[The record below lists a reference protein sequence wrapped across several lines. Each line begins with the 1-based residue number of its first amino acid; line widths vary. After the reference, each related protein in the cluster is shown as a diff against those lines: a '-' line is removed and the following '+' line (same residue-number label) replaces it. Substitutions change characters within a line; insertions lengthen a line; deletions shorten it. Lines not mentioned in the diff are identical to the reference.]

1 MTLKCLSP
9 QYDISDDGESCCEPK
24 IATKFSAN
32 NNIPLPVKQQAII
45 FKLKRT
51 SNPSLSSTSI
61 VLSYS
66 LRPRHF
72 VRRFPPPSSHHQ
84 HQKMSTTPGP
94 SQGAGKKAFPH
105 VDLDGHD
112 LPPSPAPSSPRNGRK
127 YALATE
133 LVYTESKDQY
143 GSSSMPIYQ
152 SATFKQTSANGGSEY
167 DYTRSGNPTRTHL
180 ERHLA
185 KIMNAGRALVVGS
198 GMGALDVIT
207 RILRPGDEVIT
218 GDDLYGGTNRLLTYM
233 ATNHGIIVHHV
244 DTTIPQR
251 VKDVVSPKTAMV
263 LLETPT
269 NPLIKIVDIPS
280 IAKIVHESNEK
291 ALVVVDNT
299 MLSPMLSN
307 PLDLGADIVY
317 ESGTKYLSGHHDI
330 MAGVLAF
337 NDPAIGDKMYFTINS
352 TGCGLA
358 PNDAFLL
365 MRGIKTLAI
374 RMEKQQSNAQAIA
387 EFLESHGFRVRYP
400 GLKSHPQY
408 DLHWSMARGAG
419 AVLSFETGD
428 VALSERIVEA
438 ARLWGISVSFGCVN
452 SLISMPC
459 QMSHA
464 SIDAKT
470 RKERQMPEDIIRLCV
485 GIEDVDDLIDDL
497 SRAVSIFPA
506 LFSAYAY
513 NCSSFKLERLQ

>member
-1 MTLKCLSP
+1 
-9 QYDISDDGESCCEPK
+9 
-24 IATKFSAN
+24 
-32 NNIPLPVKQQAII
+32 
-45 FKLKRT
+45 
-51 SNPSLSSTSI
+51 
-61 VLSYS
+61 
-66 LRPRHF
+66 
-72 VRRFPPPSSHHQ
+72 
-84 HQKMSTTPGP
+84 MSTPPGL
-94 SQGAGKKAFPH
+94 SGGFREGKLNGSAGKPFPH
-105 VDLDGHD
+105 IDLDGHD
-112 LPPSPAPSSPRNGRK
+112 LPPSPAPSTPRNGRK

-143 GSSSMPIYQ
+143 GASSMPIYQ
-152 SATFKQTSANGGSEY
+152 SATFKQSSAGGGSEY

-185 KIMNAGRALVVGS
+185 KIMNASRALVVGS

-218 GDDLYGGTNRLLTYM
+218 GDDLYGGTNRLLMYM

-244 DTTIPQR
+244 DTTVPER
-251 VKDVVSPKTAMV
+251 VQEVITAKTAMV

-269 NPLIKIVDIPS
+269 NPLIKIVDLPS
-280 IAKIVHESNEK
+280 IAKIVHELNTK

-299 MLSPMLSN
+299 MLSPMLCN

-374 RMEKQQSNAQAIA
+374 RMEKQQANAQRIA
-387 EFLESHGFRVRYP
+387 EFLEEHGFRVRYP

-428 VALSERIVEA
+428 VAVSERIVES

-470 RKERQMPEDIIRLCV
+470 RKERKMPEDIIRLCV
-485 GIEDVDDLIDDL
+485 GIEDPDDLVDDLR
-497 SRAVSIFPA
+497 SAVSATFETPQP
-506 LFSAYAY
+506 S
-513 NCSSFKLERLQ
+513 